1 MPPPPHDPN
10 EPEPTQPDQ
19 GANGPGD
26 QPPPQQPYQQPY
38 GQQPYP
44 QYPAGQQPYGQQPYP
59 QQPYPQQPYGQQ
71 PFEPKP
77 DSNLVWGILT
87 TVLCCLPFGVVSIV
101 YAAKVDGL
109 WRGGDIGGARE
120 AADKAKNWAIASALS
135 GVVIGGIYFAVFA
148 SGR

>member
-1 MPPPPHDPN
+1 MSMPPPPHDPN

-19 GANGPGD
+19 GANEPGGLAPG
-26 QPPPQQPYQQPY
+26 QPPQQPY

-44 QYPAGQQPYGQQPYP
+44 QYPYG

-71 PFEPKP
+71 PLEPKP
-77 DSNLVWGILT
+77 DSNLVWGILS

-109 WRGGDIGGARE
+109 WRGGDVGGARE
-120 AADKAKNWAIASALS
+120 AADKAKNWAIASAVA
-135 GVVIGGIYFAVFA
+135 GVVIAVIYFAVFA